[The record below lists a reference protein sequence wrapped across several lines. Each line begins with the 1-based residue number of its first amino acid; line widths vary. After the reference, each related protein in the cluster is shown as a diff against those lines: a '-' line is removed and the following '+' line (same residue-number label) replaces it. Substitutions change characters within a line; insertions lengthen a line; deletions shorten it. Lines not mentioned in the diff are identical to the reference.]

1 MPQFAMILVEDARIA
16 EVMYVD
22 PTQSKQAARGATA

>member
-22 PTQSKQAARGATA
+22 PSQSREAAQGAKA